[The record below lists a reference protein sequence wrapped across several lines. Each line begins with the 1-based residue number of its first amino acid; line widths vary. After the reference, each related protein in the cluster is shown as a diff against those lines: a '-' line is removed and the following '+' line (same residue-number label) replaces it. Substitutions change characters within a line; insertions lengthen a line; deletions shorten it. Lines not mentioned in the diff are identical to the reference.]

1 MGVSSFAVVD
11 RWPGTR
17 NVMSLFSPGAH
28 VSHGLRC
35 AWPVYKEIGLVL
47 LFQFFS
53 HRQVRPAREK
63 IGGCGGG

>member
-1 MGVSSFAVVD
+1 VED
-11 RWPGTR
+11 RWRGTG
-17 NVMSLFSPGAH
+17 NAMSLFSPGAH

-35 AWPVYKEIGLVL
+35 AWPIDKENGLVL
-47 LFQFFS
+47 LFQYLS